1 MSPTVLPSYASLCC
15 SWHSPPTLCDVVYT
29 LERRDAI
36 YGDCDRLKRWACVNL
51 MEFNKAKCKVLHLDW
66 DNPKHR
72 YRLGGEW
79 IKSSPEE
86 RDLVR
91 DSAGASNEFLQLR
104 KPTVSWVA
112 LKEASS
118 AD

>member
-36 YGDCDRLKRWACVNL
+36 YGDCDRLKKWACVNL

-66 DNPKHR
+66 DNPKKANCILGCIKR
-72 YRLGGEW
+72 SIISRLTEVILLLCSIPW
-79 IKSSPEE
+79 RP
-86 RDLVR
+86 
-91 DSAGASNEFLQLR
+91 QLEYCIQLWGPHHN
-104 KPTVSWVA
+104 KY
-112 LKEASS
+112 
-118 AD
+118 

>member
-1 MSPTVLPSYASLCC
+1 VQQTEAF
-15 SWHSPPTLCDVVYT
+15 
-29 LERRDAI
+29 
-36 YGDCDRLKRWACVNL
+36 GNLKY
-51 MEFNKAKCKVLHLDW
+51 KC
-66 DNPKHR
+66 
-72 YRLGGEW
+72 RLGRDW